1 MKNIPK
7 WAVMTWNSIRV
18 MMGGDEWYENNEI
31 GKWSFVWVNFVC
43 LGYFRSSWILQQL

>member
-31 GKWSFVWVNFVC
+31 GKWSFALSELC
-43 LGYFRSSWILQQL
+43 LPGLFQI